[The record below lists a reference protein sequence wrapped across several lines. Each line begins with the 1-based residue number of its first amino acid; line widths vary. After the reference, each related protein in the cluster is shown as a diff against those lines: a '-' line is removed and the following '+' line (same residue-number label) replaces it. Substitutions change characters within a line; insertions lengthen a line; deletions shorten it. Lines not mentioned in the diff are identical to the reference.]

1 MASPFTIPQI
11 IQFAKISQYLA
22 GNDIAS
28 KTALR
33 SGSINENLPWLLYM
47 EGYLLENMYTL
58 NPGGSTLRKTAEYV
72 LSLCGKYLNQAQTII
87 NNLAAGLPV
96 ITGPSNQSVNQGA
109 SAIFTIAVVSSLSY
123 TIQWYDFA
131 GNPIVGQTG
140 LSYVFSNAQTGDTGK
155 TFYAKVTSAAGTTVS
170 GIATLTVT
178 ANIIGRWYAGGTD
191 YSTLLAAGTDTVAYS
206 GTFTIT
212 DGQPLVV
219 PFPAGQFDFIVAQYP
234 VSQSVKTHYANPAGG
249 FDQAAVPGLA
259 LAVNTF
265 GGNNYIFSNGSP
277 FGINNASGQITF
289 S

>member
-1 MASPFTIPQI
+1 M
-11 IQFAKISQYLA
+11 
-22 GNDIAS
+22 
-28 KTALR
+28 
-33 SGSINENLPWLLYM
+33 EN
-47 EGYLLENMYTL
+47 YLLQNINNL
-58 NPGGSTLRKTAEYV
+58 NPSSPTLRGTAEYV
-72 LSLCGKYLNQAQTII
+72 LSLCGKYGVQAKNIA
-87 NNLAAGLPV
+87 NNLLQSPPI
-96 ITGPSNQSVNQGA
+96 ITGPSNQSGLVGFT
-109 SAIFTIAVVSSLSY
+109 AIFSVSVGSSLPVTY
-123 TIQWYDFA
+123 QWFDYL
-131 GNPIVGQTG
+131 GNPIPGATNS
-140 LSYVFSNAQTGDTGK
+140 SYSFVNAQLVDSGK
-155 TFYAKVTSAAGTTVS
+155 TFFVKATNAAGQTVS
-170 GIATLTVT
+170 GTATLTVT
-178 ANIIGRWYAGGTD
+178 QSITGQWYAGGTD

-219 PFPAGQFDFIVAQYP
+219 PFPAGQFDFIVVQYP